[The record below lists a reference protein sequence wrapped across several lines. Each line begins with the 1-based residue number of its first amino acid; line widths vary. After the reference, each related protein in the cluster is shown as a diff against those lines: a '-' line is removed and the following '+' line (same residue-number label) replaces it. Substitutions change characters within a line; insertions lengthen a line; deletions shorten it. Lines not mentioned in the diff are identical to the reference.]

1 MPAKSSTVAP
11 VASTA
16 TPAVVAAAASSSA
29 APKAARKGK
38 AATAEQVA
46 TPAVASPAPVAVA
59 VVATPAAAVV
69 DAAPTNAVVEGGA
82 VAAPAEA
89 GPTLADLFNDLSSQ
103 LVTLRKQLTTVTTQF
118 AALRTRTERD
128 LKQAQKRSRKQ
139 STGVKKESGFVKP
152 APISVELAAFLGKP
166 KGTEMARTEVTK
178 ALNIY
183 IRENNL
189 KDPENG
195 RIINADDRLR
205 KLLRLGAADEL
216 TFFNIQRYLSPHFPK
231 VAASGAGA
239 AAAAPATKA

>member
-11 VASTA
+11 AASTA
-16 TPAVVAAAASSSA
+16 TPAVAAAAAAASSSA

-38 AATAEQVA
+38 SATAEQVA
-46 TPAVASPAPVAVA
+46 APAPVVA
-59 VVATPAAAVV
+59 AAVATPAVAVV

-82 VAAPAEA
+82 VAAPAET

-178 ALNIY
+178 ALNTY

-231 VAASGAGA
+231 AAASGAGA

>member
-11 VASTA
+11 AASTA
-16 TPAVVAAAASSSA
+16 TPAAAATASSSSA

-38 AATAEQVA
+38 SATAEQVA
-46 TPAVASPAPVAVA
+46 VPAPVVA
-59 VVATPAAAVV
+59 AAVATPAVAVV

-82 VAAPAEA
+82 VTAPAEA
-89 GPTLADLFNDLSSQ
+89 GPTLSDLFNDLSSQ

-178 ALNIY
+178 ALNTY
-183 IRENNL
+183 IREHNL

>member
-11 VASTA
+11 AASTA
-16 TPAVVAAAASSSA
+16 TPAAAATASSSSA

-38 AATAEQVA
+38 SATAEQVA
-46 TPAVASPAPVAVA
+46 APAPVVA
-59 VVATPAAAVV
+59 AAVATPAVAVV

-82 VAAPAEA
+82 VTAPAEA
-89 GPTLADLFNDLSSQ
+89 GPTLSDLFNDLSSQ

-178 ALNIY
+178 ALNTY
-183 IRENNL
+183 IREHNL